1 MVTIVKYSRKDAAMV
16 ILESQFLYHLDIF
29 KNLLTSFPIYMK
41 ITNQI
46 KEVEAQAFFLLIK
59 DKAIMAVIP

>member
-1 MVTIVKYSRKDAAMV
+1 MPPDFDYP
-16 ILESQFLYHLDIF
+16 IF
-29 KNLLTSFPIYMK
+29 IMIQGIFTLFFSHIQEFAYFSPIYMK

-59 DKAIMAVIP
+59 DKAIMAVIL

>member
-1 MVTIVKYSRKDAAMV
+1 
-16 ILESQFLYHLDIF
+16 
-29 KNLLTSFPIYMK
+29 MK

-59 DKAIMAVIP
+59 DKAIMAVIL